1 MEEKN
6 QEQVIHVFDKKD
18 FVTPEERIMWTK
30 GDLVITCHNCGHE
43 NLLQKGI
50 ENGIRIDLFT
60 NNTQEIRL
68 ECTECNSAMSMHFVM
83 SEDAEIFVPPT
94 QEEIDAKI
102 KAEADATDAEMA
114 AETVTEGRVI
124 DLQTKEE
131 IIEEEYI
138 EVSIEPEDELTKES
152 TEA

>member
-114 AETVTEGRVI
+114 AETVTDGRVI
-124 DLQTKEE
+124 DINTKEE
-131 IIEEEYI
+131 IKDEENI
-138 EVSIEPEDELTKES
+138 EVLDESTEES